1 MVGAYC
7 ANRNRL
13 YPRAACY
20 QSFGFFYA
28 YDLLSPLVYLT
39 GDGLKLV
46 LASYQ
51 NNRQRYNFYPRYVK
65 KYCKKTLTHRNIRGV
80 AKICRVVEKSG
91 RGFYLNKKGHVRT
104 ERRAIYN
111 KNLDY

>member
-1 MVGAYC
+1 MLSVA
-7 ANRNRL
+7 RV
-13 YPRAACY
+13 
-20 QSFGFFYA
+20 FYA

-51 NNRQRYNFYPRYVK
+51 NNRQRYNFYPLYVK
-65 KYCKKTLTHRNIRGV
+65 KYCKKNLRNIRGV

-104 ERRAIYN
+104 GRRSIYN
-111 KNLDY
+111 GNLN

>member
-1 MVGAYC
+1 MLSVA
-7 ANRNRL
+7 RV
-13 YPRAACY
+13 
-20 QSFGFFYA
+20 FYA

-65 KYCKKTLTHRNIRGV
+65 KYCKKN
-80 AKICRVVEKSG
+80 
-91 RGFYLNKKGHVRT
+91 LNP
-104 ERRAIYN
+104 
-111 KNLDY
+111 

>member
-20 QSFGFFYA
+20 QSLGFFYA

-46 LASYQ
+46 LATYQ

-65 KYCKKTLTHRNIRGV
+65 KYCEKTLTHRNIQGV

-91 RGFYLNKKGHVRT
+91 RGLYLNKKGHVRT
-104 ERRAIYN
+104 GRRSIYN
-111 KNLDY
+111 GNLNY

>member
-1 MVGAYC
+1 M
-7 ANRNRL
+7 R
-13 YPRAACY
+13 
-20 QSFGFFYA
+20 QQKSFISPGDMLSVARVFYA

-51 NNRQRYNFYPRYVK
+51 NNRQRYNFYPHYVK
-65 KYCKKTLTHRNIRGV
+65 NTAKKTLTHRNIRGV

-111 KNLDY
+111 KNLNY

>member
-20 QSFGFFYA
+20 QSLGFFYA

-51 NNRQRYNFYPRYVK
+51 NNRQIHNFLSTL
-65 KYCKKTLTHRNIRGV
+65 CKKILQ
-80 AKICRVVEKSG
+80 
-91 RGFYLNKKGHVRT
+91 
-104 ERRAIYN
+104 
-111 KNLDY
+111 KNLNP

>member
-1 MVGAYC
+1 M
-7 ANRNRL
+7 R
-13 YPRAACY
+13 
-20 QSFGFFYA
+20 QQKSFISPGGMLSVARVFYA

-65 KYCKKTLTHRNIRGV
+65 KYCKKN
-80 AKICRVVEKSG
+80 
-91 RGFYLNKKGHVRT
+91 LNP
-104 ERRAIYN
+104 
-111 KNLDY
+111 